1 MKKLTLSTLLVA
13 QSLLAA
19 PLVYE
24 GDSGPGQGSHIV
36 FIAADQE
43 YRSEETLPAIARILA
58 KHHGFK
64 CTVLFSLDTDGT
76 IHPGKNHIPGM
87 EALNDADLM
96 VNFMRFRNLPDA
108 QMQAFEDYLLRGGSV
123 FGLRTASHAFMVKE
137 PESPWARY
145 HFMTKLSGYARGF
158 GRHVLGDGWSGHHG
172 RNHVMST
179 RIDIA
184 PAFESH
190 PIMRGVET
198 PWAVEGGYWQ
208 TPAGNCQ
215 VMAHAQPLVGM
226 EETSADA
233 PDFKPAPAF
242 WTRDYRWGKGQPGK
256 AAYLAYGA
264 SESLMDECFRRL
276 VINTCFALSGHEAD
290 IRADLNIDF
299 VGDYKPSTFQGG
311 KHLRGVTP
319 AMLQGWDAPIP
330 TGAKPSPGVSQPQI

>member
-1 MKKLTLSTLLVA
+1 MKKLILTTLLGA
-13 QSLLAA
+13 QSLVAA

-76 IHPGKNHIPGM
+76 IHPGKNHIPGL
-87 EALNDADLM
+87 EALEDADLM
-96 VNFMRFRNLPDA
+96 VNFMRFRDLPDA
-108 QMQAFEDYLLRGGSV
+108 QMQPIEDYLLRGGSV
-123 FGLRTASHAFMVKE
+123 LGLRTASHAFMVKD
-137 PESPWARY
+137 PQATWARY
-145 HFMTKLSGYARGF
+145 HFKTQQKGYARGF

-179 RIDIA
+179 RIDIL
-184 PAFESH
+184 PAFKAH

-208 TPAGNCQ
+208 QPAENCQ
-215 VMAHAQPLVGM
+215 VMAYAQPLVGM
-226 EETSADA
+226 NKTSDDA
-233 PDFKPAPAF
+233 TKFKPAPAF
-242 WTRDYRWGKGQPGK
+242 WTREYQWGTGQPGQ

-264 SESLMDECFRRL
+264 SESLLDECFRRL
-276 VINTCFALSGHEAD
+276 IVNACFALSGHEAD
-290 IRADLNIDF
+290 IRADLNLGF
-299 VGDYKPSTFQGG
+299 VGNYSPTTFNAG
-311 KHLRGVTP
+311 KHLRGVKP
-319 AMLQGWDAPIP
+319 AMLQEWDSPIP
-330 TGAKPSPGVSQPQI
+330 AAAEQPATN